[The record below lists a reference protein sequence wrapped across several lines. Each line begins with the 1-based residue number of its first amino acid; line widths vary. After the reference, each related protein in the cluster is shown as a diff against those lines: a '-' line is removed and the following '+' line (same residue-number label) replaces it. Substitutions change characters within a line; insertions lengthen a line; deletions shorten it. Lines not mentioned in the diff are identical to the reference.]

1 MSLKKNS
8 TSAVI
13 ATVLPT
19 LTTLIVTPL
28 YLREIGLERFGVL
41 ALLWLFLGYFGF
53 FEGGIGLAASQRISA
68 PGRDPRLRVRTA
80 STALALSLMMGAL
93 GGAILIPVAYVYF
106 TSGQTVQTDGAS
118 MVAILAIL
126 ALGIV
131 AVNLSSLLTGILRT
145 RVDHTALNV
154 VTACSG
160 VLLQVAP
167 LLVALWWS
175 NGLLYLLASAI
186 VARLL
191 PLPLFYAMT
200 CRALGAR
207 LWPSLDQTEM
217 RALTSFGVWV
227 TVSSLVSPLMS
238 ALDRF
243 VLGIVQGPAPVA
255 SYSLGLQLS
264 ERTSVVPGAIV
275 ASYFPV
281 YAAATHEERKRVSQ
295 SFFGKYS
302 LLIAGMTVLIIVL
315 SGPFLRIWVGE
326 EVARTATPVAI
337 IVALGFWANMMARL
351 PFMHLQAQGR
361 PRVVAICHVIELPV
375 YLAILFAGTAA
386 FGMIGGAVAYSMRC
400 ALDYVLLLRLS
411 GDAGHEWLRQVV
423 VGGLMLLVATA
434 CLLWWP
440 FPA

>member
-1 MSLKKNS
+1 MSLRKNS
-8 TSAVI
+8 TSAVV

-19 LTTLIVTPL
+19 LTTLIATPF

-41 ALLWLFLGYFGF
+41 ALFWLFLGYFGF

-68 PGRDPRLRVRTA
+68 PGSDPQHRVRTA
-80 STALALSLMMGAL
+80 STAFALSLLMGVL
-93 GGAILIPVAYVYF
+93 GGLILIPVAYVYF
-106 TSGQTVQTDGAS
+106 SSGQMIETDGTP
-118 MVAILAIL
+118 MVALLTIL
-126 ALGIV
+126 ALGILI
-131 AVNLSSLLTGILRT
+131 VNLSSLLTGILRT
-145 RVDHTALNV
+145 RVDHTSLNV

-160 VLLQVAP
+160 VLLQLAP
-167 LLVALWWS
+167 LLVAMWWS
-175 NGLLYLLASAI
+175 NELIYLLGTVI
-186 VARLL
+186 LVRVL

-200 CRALGAR
+200 CKALGAR
-207 LWPSLDQTEM
+207 LWPSLNKGEM
-217 RALTSFGVWV
+217 HALTSFGVWV

-255 SYSLGLQLS
+255 AYSLGLQLS
-264 ERTSVVPGAIV
+264 ERTSIVPGAIV

-281 YAAATHEERKRVSQ
+281 YAAADHDERKKVSQ

-315 SGPFLRIWVGE
+315 SGPFLQVWVGLDL
-326 EVARTATPVAI
+326 ATTATPVAI

-361 PRVVAICHVIELPV
+361 PRVVAICHVLELPV

-386 FGMIGGAVAYSMRC
+386 FGMIGGAIAYSTRC
-400 ALDYVLLLRLS
+400 ALDYALLLRLS
-411 GDAGHEWLRQVV
+411 GDGRHEWLRQVL
-423 VGGLMLLVATA
+423 VGCLMILVAVA
-434 CLLWWP
+434 CLLWSP
-440 FPA
+440 FPG